1 MNEFHY
7 AFTPG
12 DEDKPIILGL
22 HGTGGDEH
30 AFTEILQDILPN
42 YPIFGVRGLVSE
54 QGANRYF
61 RRFAEGKLDYED
73 LAFRTDELTTWLKSR
88 LELQG
93 KKIIALGYSNGAN
106 MAANLLLTNQELL
119 QGAILLRP
127 MFLPTQAPNLNLNG
141 VSVQLHVG
149 IDDQICPPEQGQ
161 HMARVFNE
169 SGADVT
175 LKMIQSGHNLTQE
188 DIRFISEFI
197 SGITQ
202 NTHL

>member
-1 MNEFHY
+1 MSDFHF

-30 AFTEILQDILPN
+30 AFTEILQDIAPN
-42 YPIFGVRGLVSE
+42 YPIFGVRGKVSE

-73 LAFRTDELTTWLKSR
+73 LEFRTNELTTWLKDR
-88 LELQG
+88 PELKGQQ
-93 KKIIALGYSNGAN
+93 IIALGYSNGAN
-106 MAANLLLTNQELL
+106 MAANLLLTDQKLL
-119 QGAILLRP
+119 SGAILLRP
-127 MFLPTQAPNLNLNG
+127 MFLPTQKPNLNLSG
-141 VSVQLHVG
+141 VKVQLHVG

-169 SGADVT
+169 SEAEVT
-175 LKMIQSGHNLTQE
+175 LKMIQSGHNLTQA
-188 DIRFISEFI
+188 DILAIQSF
-197 SGITQ
+197 
-202 NTHL
+202 LA